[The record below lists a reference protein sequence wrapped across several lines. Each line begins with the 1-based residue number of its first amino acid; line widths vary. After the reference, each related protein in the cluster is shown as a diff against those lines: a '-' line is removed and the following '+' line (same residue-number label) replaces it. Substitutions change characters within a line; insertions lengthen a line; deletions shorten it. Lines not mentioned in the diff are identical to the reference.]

1 MNSVTN
7 EIINQGLT
15 AVLELTDKEL
25 ESVNGAGGF
34 FPQSNNST
42 TFAVTSIAFSQNN
55 DECCPC
61 F

>member
-7 EIINQGLT
+7 EIIDQGLT

-25 ESVNGAGGF
+25 ETVNGTGGF
-34 FPQSNNST
+34 FPQSSNST
-42 TFAVTSIAFSQNN
+42 AFAVTSIAFSQNN
-55 DECCPC
+55 NECCPC